1 MKDSVLF
8 VNRDQTEIKEFLS
21 AMQDY
26 TFVIDTADS
35 GLEAAVLLRKNKY
48 KVVITGMNL
57 STYDGTKLIAYLN
70 GHCPY
75 TACIV
80 YTTRVDLAQLRL
92 LVNKRDV
99 FRIFLKPV
107 NYRGDFY
114 HAIKDGFAYYDMQE
128 AEAEER
134 KIKEQKQKSMEDA
147 EIGMNETISSG
158 KIEWKQMKRFA
169 YPLLQWSVQAF
180 DLPLPEEERK
190 ALAAYEQK
198 IMDYYLREDYKSCD
212 SLEAIQERICQEF
225 ILEDREQK
233 IAIEIKQKPVN
244 PKPGFY
250 EQLHFIMCLIVK
262 QIADISSTYEVK
274 IGLDFQIPFRPVLQI
289 QGKVG
294 KDNLEKYRQGEL
306 EQKCAVI
313 VLSII
318 EAITEECKL
327 EMKEDMVVYQVQM
340 RTETRKKVNQ
350 KQQGKIY
357 ITFPCC
363 FFCDC

>member
-35 GLEAAVLLRKNKY
+35 GLEAAVLLRKKKY

-70 GHCPY
+70 SRCPY

-128 AEAEER
+128 AEAEEQ
-134 KIKEQKQKSMEDA
+134 KIKEQKQRSMEDA
-147 EIGMNETISSG
+147 EIGMREKMASG
-158 KIEWKQMKRFA
+158 EIEWKQMRHLV
-169 YPLLQWSVQAF
+169 YPLIQWSVQAF
-180 DLPLPEEERK
+180 DLQLLKEEKE
-190 ALAAYEQK
+190 ALAVCEQK
-198 IMDYYLREDYKSCD
+198 IMDYYLREDYQSCD
-212 SLEAIQERICQEF
+212 SLEEIQKRICQEF
-225 ILEDREQK
+225 ILREQEQK
-233 IAIEIKQKPVN
+233 ITIEVRQKPVN

-250 EQLHFIMCLIVK
+250 EQLHFIMWLIAQ
-262 QIADISSTYEVK
+262 QIADISSVYEIK

-289 QGKVG
+289 QGRVG
-294 KDNLEKYRQGEL
+294 KENLEKYRQEEL
-306 EQKCAVI
+306 KQKCAAV
-313 VLSII
+313 VLHMI
-318 EAITEECKL
+318 EGMTEQCKL
-327 EMKEDMVVYQVQM
+327 ELKEDTIVYQMQM
-340 RTETRKKVNQ
+340 RTEPRKKGN
-350 KQQGKIY
+350 
-357 ITFPCC
+357 
-363 FFCDC
+363 

>member
-128 AEAEER
+128 AAAEEQ
-134 KIKEQKQKSMEDA
+134 KIKEQKQKSMDHA
-147 EIGMNETISSG
+147 GIGVGETISSG
-158 KIEWKQMKRFA
+158 KVEWRQLKRFS
-169 YPLLQWSVQAF
+169 YPLFRWSVKTF
-180 DLPLPEEERK
+180 DLPLSEEERK
-190 ALAAYEQK
+190 ALVTYEQK
-198 IMDYYLREDYKSCD
+198 IMDYYLREDYKPCD
-212 SLEAIQERICQEF
+212 SLEAIQKSISQTFLFEERK
-225 ILEDREQK
+225 QK
-233 IAIEIKQKPVN
+233 IVMEIKQKPVN

-250 EQLHFIMCLIVK
+250 EQLHFIMWLMIK
-262 QIADISSTYEVK
+262 QISEISSSYEIK
-274 IGLDFQIPFRPVLQI
+274 IQLDFQIPFRPVLQI

-294 KDNLEKYRQGEL
+294 KENLEKYRQGEL
-306 EQKCAVI
+306 EQKCAAI

-318 EAITEECKL
+318 EAMTEQCRL
-327 EMKEDMVVYQVQM
+327 DWKEDIVVYQVQL
-340 RTETRKKVNQ
+340 RTEKRKKENEN
-350 KQQGKIY
+350 
-357 ITFPCC
+357 
-363 FFCDC
+363 

>member
-225 ILEDREQK
+225 ILEEREQK
-233 IAIEIKQKPVN
+233 IVIEIKQKPVN

-250 EQLHFIMCLIVK
+250 EQLHFIMWLIVK

-274 IGLDFQIPFRPVLQI
+274 IGLDLQIPFRPVLQI

-340 RTETRKKVNQ
+340 RTETRKKVN
-350 KQQGKIY
+350 
-357 ITFPCC
+357 
-363 FFCDC
+363 

>member
-128 AEAEER
+128 AEAEEQ
-134 KIKEQKQKSMEDA
+134 KIKEQKKKSMEDA
-147 EIGMNETISSG
+147 GIGMRETVSPG
-158 KIEWKQMKRFA
+158 KIEWKPMKHFA
-169 YPLLQWSVQAF
+169 HPLLKWSVQAF
-180 DLPLPEEERK
+180 DLPLPEEERN
-190 ALAAYEQK
+190 ALAVYEQK
-198 IMDYYLREDYKSCD
+198 IMEFYLREDYKSCD
-212 SLEAIQERICQEF
+212 SLEAIQTRIRQEF
-225 ILEDREQK
+225 ILEEPEQK
-233 IAIEIKQKPVN
+233 ITIEMNQKPVN

-250 EQLHFIMCLIVK
+250 EQLHFITWLIAK
-262 QIADISSTYEVK
+262 QITDISSAYEMK

-289 QGKVG
+289 EGKVG
-294 KDNLEKYRQGEL
+294 KENLEKYRRGEL
-306 EQKCAVI
+306 EQKCTAI

-318 EAITEECKL
+318 GAMTEQCRLKI
-327 EMKEDMVVYQVQM
+327 KDDMVVYQVQM
-340 RTETRKKVNQ
+340 RTETRKKVN
-350 KQQGKIY
+350 
-357 ITFPCC
+357 
-363 FFCDC
+363 